1 MLFNSFVF
9 LGFLI
14 VVLIVYWSL
23 QQRRAQ
29 NGLLLGGSLFFYA
42 WGEPILVS
50 LILACAATGYVVAR
64 GVEARPD
71 RAKWFLVAGSSV
83 ALGILFVFKYFNFFI
98 EAVGGLFDQI
108 GLPFQE
114 TTLRLVLPIG
124 ISFFTF
130 QTVGYMIDVYRGT
143 TEAEHDIVDYLLFI
157 TFFPQLVAGPIERA
171 TNLLAQIKRS
181 RSIDGGDVLYGVF
194 MILQGFVKKIVIADN
209 LAPMV
214 DTLFG
219 FDDLTAPLI
228 LVGLLAF
235 AFQIYGDFS
244 GYTDI
249 ARGVSR
255 LLGFH
260 ILLNFNHPYISRNAT
275 EFWRRWHIT
284 LSRWFR
290 DYVYIPLGGNR
301 GSPTRTYVNVFLT
314 MVLSGLWHGASM
326 NFVLWG
332 AYWGVA
338 VLIHKAWSDW
348 RSGGKVLPG
357 GRAVAWAGTFAV
369 VLYGWLLFRVEEF
382 NDLVGYTSTLFS
394 DWTFVSV
401 ALVLLGQVGVY
412 VALAVALDKLESIF
426 VHVQESE
433 IRSASGA
440 LSVYFA
446 VLFGLMVLLGSET
459 GGAFIYFRF

>member
-23 QQRRAQ
+23 RQRRAQ

-50 LILACAATGYVVAR
+50 LILACAVTGYVVAR

-194 MILQGFVKKIVIADN
+194 MILQGYVKKIVIADN

-348 RSGGKVLPG
+348 RSGGEVLPG
-357 GRAVAWAGTFAV
+357 GRVVAWAGTFAV

-433 IRSASGA
+433 IRSASGT

>member
-1 MLFNSFVF
+1 MRL
-9 LGFLI
+9 
-14 VVLIVYWSL
+14 
-23 QQRRAQ
+23 
-29 NGLLLGGSLFFYA
+29 
-42 WGEPILVS
+42 
-50 LILACAATGYVVAR
+50 TGYVVAR

-194 MILQGFVKKIVIADN
+194 MILQGYVKKIVIADN

-228 LVGLLAF
+228 LVG
-235 AFQIYGDFS
+235 
-244 GYTDI
+244 I
-249 ARGVSR
+249 ARFRIPDLRRFLGLHGHRSR
-255 LLGFH
+255 R
-260 ILLNFNHPYISRNAT
+260 IATSSDSISC
-275 EFWRRWHIT
+275 
-284 LSRWFR
+284 
-290 DYVYIPLGGNR
+290 
-301 GSPTRTYVNVFLT
+301 
-314 MVLSGLWHGASM
+314 
-326 NFVLWG
+326 
-332 AYWGVA
+332 
-338 VLIHKAWSDW
+338 
-348 RSGGKVLPG
+348 
-357 GRAVAWAGTFAV
+357 
-369 VLYGWLLFRVEEF
+369 
-382 NDLVGYTSTLFS
+382 
-394 DWTFVSV
+394 
-401 ALVLLGQVGVY
+401 
-412 VALAVALDKLESIF
+412 
-426 VHVQESE
+426 
-433 IRSASGA
+433 
-440 LSVYFA
+440 
-446 VLFGLMVLLGSET
+446 
-459 GGAFIYFRF
+459 